1 VSGGEPKRWA
11 AVRAAPWLT
20 VLPGW
25 AGGTPDAL
33 PTRPHASSTRNAVV
47 MAAGTTVS
55 RLSGFGRLLAV
66 GWVLGQGRLA
76 DAYNQA
82 NTVPNTIYELLLGGV
97 LSATLLPVLMEAL
110 SRKGDDRDE
119 GAVPAVVTFLSAL
132 LVVGTALFW
141 LCAPFIVDFFL
152 LRAKGGDV
160 AGERALAT
168 TWLRL
173 FTPQL
178 LFIGLTTL
186 TTALLNARRRFGA
199 VAFSPVLANMVT
211 IAALFAADHM
221 VKHASISAYQADTA
235 ALAVVGIGTTA
246 GYLVQL
252 LAQLPALLRA
262 GVPLWLSWR
271 PSHPALRTIGR
282 LSGWTIGAVVS
293 NQLSFTLVSVLA
305 NSKTGQLSA
314 FIYSYTFMQLPY
326 AVVAVSIS
334 YAVAPDLA
342 QLWTGKDHEG
352 FAHRVGYAMRLTV
365 ALLLPGG
372 IGYAL
377 LAHPIVLL
385 ALVHGNFSAA
395 EAGLTSTMLTIFSL
409 GLPGFSAYLLLMRA
423 FQSKQDTRSMFW
435 LYVVENGLTIV
446 AALVLYP
453 LVGAPG
459 LVVAWIG
466 SYTATVPFAWR
477 RLRRSAPMEV
487 PAGWLVRV
495 GLATVI
501 MTAVVGALLGLVP
514 GPGSAAWSGAR
525 VVFVAAAGAA
535 TFIMCARA
543 LGVSEFNGLR
553 ARYRSLVR

>member
-1 VSGGEPKRWA
+1 MSGGEPERRA

-55 RLSGFGRLLAV
+55 RLSGFGRVLAV

-221 VKHASISAYQADTA
+221 VKHASIGAYQADTA

-293 NQLSFTLVSVLA
+293 NQLSF
-305 NSKTGQLSA
+305 
-314 FIYSYTFMQLPY
+314 
-326 AVVAVSIS
+326 
-334 YAVAPDLA
+334 
-342 QLWTGKDHEG
+342 H
-352 FAHRVGYAMRLTV
+352 
-365 ALLLPGG
+365 
-372 IGYAL
+372 
-377 LAHPIVLL
+377 
-385 ALVHGNFSAA
+385 
-395 EAGLTSTMLTIFSL
+395 L
-409 GLPGFSAYLLLMRA
+409 GLRPG
-423 FQSKQDTRSMFW
+423 
-435 LYVVENGLTIV
+435 
-446 AALVLYP
+446 
-453 LVGAPG
+453 
-459 LVVAWIG
+459 
-466 SYTATVPFAWR
+466 
-477 RLRRSAPMEV
+477 
-487 PAGWLVRV
+487 
-495 GLATVI
+495 
-501 MTAVVGALLGLVP
+501 
-514 GPGSAAWSGAR
+514 
-525 VVFVAAAGAA
+525 
-535 TFIMCARA
+535 
-543 LGVSEFNGLR
+543 
-553 ARYRSLVR
+553 